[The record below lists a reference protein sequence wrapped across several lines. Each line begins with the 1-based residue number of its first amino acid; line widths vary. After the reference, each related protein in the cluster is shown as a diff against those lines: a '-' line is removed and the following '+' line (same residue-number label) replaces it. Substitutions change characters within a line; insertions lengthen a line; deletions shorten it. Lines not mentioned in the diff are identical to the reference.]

1 MKKLFILLL
10 IPILLF
16 VQINNVD
23 AKKIV
28 TETHMESVI
37 MIDVARRYYTVDEL
51 KKYID
56 ALSKNDN
63 STLQVHFTDD
73 ENVGIECSY
82 LNQTKENAIND
93 NGVYINPVTNK
104 KFLTYDQVNELME
117 YAKSKNVRF
126 IPEIDVPAHMKGF
139 FTLAKN
145 KFGEEY
151 VKNRYDWDN
160 PENSGIAWGSGDEE
174 GNLDLMSPNAKPF
187 VRNLLDE
194 YTEFFKDCEYFHI
207 GFDEYTF
214 RPEMKIEYANELYE
228 YLSNKG
234 FKVRMWSDAITKDNI
249 DDLNNKI
256 EITYWGWKD
265 DDILETNYATV
276 PDLQEKGFK
285 ILITNK
291 YYLFYV
297 PNPEYSTQDDLN
309 RSITNID
316 NNWKLEEWNYNFEG
330 GLLNHQNILGAMVC
344 TWGENS
350 TGVDDNTITT
360 HTINMYN
367 AMFPKLDVYRKVVES
382 EEEMVNKPSIDN
394 PETLDNISN
403 NILLFIISI
412 LGICSIII
420 YKTAKEDDV

>member
-1 MKKLFILLL
+1 MKKLFVLFL
-10 IPILLF
+10 IPIIMF
-16 VQINNVD
+16 SYINNVN
-23 AKKIV
+23 AKEVV

-82 LNQTKENAIND
+82 LDQTKETATND
-93 NGVYINPVTNK
+93 NGVYTNPVTNK
-104 KFLTYDQVNELME
+104 KFLTYEQVNELME
-117 YAKSKNVRF
+117 YAKTKNVRF
-126 IPEIDVPAHMKGF
+126 IPEIDIPAHMKGF

-151 VKNRYDWDN
+151 VRNRYDWDN

-174 GNLDLMSPNAKPF
+174 GNLDIMSPNAKPF
-187 VRNLLDE
+187 VKNLLDE
-194 YTEFFKDCEYFHI
+194 YTEFFKDCEYFHM

-214 RPEMKIEYANELYE
+214 RPELKIDYANEIYE

-309 RSITNID
+309 RAISNIN
-316 NNWKLEEWNYNFEG
+316 NNWALEDWNYNFEG
-330 GLLNHQNILGAMVC
+330 GLENHQNILGAMVC

-350 TGVDDNTITT
+350 TGVDDNTITN

-367 AMFPKLDVYRKVVES
+367 AMFPKLDVYRKVVKT

-394 PETLDNISN
+394 PNTLDNIHS
-403 NILLFIISI
+403 NILLFIISLLGFSSI
-412 LGICSIII
+412 LVYINN
-420 YKTAKEDDV
+420 

>member
-1 MKKLFILLL
+1 MKKLFVLFL
-10 IPILLF
+10 IPVIMF
-16 VQINNVD
+16 SYINNVN
-23 AKKIV
+23 AKEVV

-82 LNQTKENAIND
+82 LDQTKETATND
-93 NGVYINPVTNK
+93 NGVYTNPVTNK
-104 KFLTYDQVNELME
+104 KFLTYEQVNELME
-117 YAKSKNVRF
+117 YAKTKNVRF
-126 IPEIDVPAHMKGF
+126 IPEIDIPAHMKGF

-151 VKNRYDWDN
+151 VRNRYDWDN

-174 GNLDLMSPNAKPF
+174 GNLDIMSPNAKPF
-187 VRNLLDE
+187 VKNLLDE
-194 YTEFFKDCEYFHI
+194 YTEFFKDCEYFHM

-214 RPEMKIEYANELYE
+214 RPELKIDYANEIYE

-309 RSITNID
+309 RAISNIN
-316 NNWKLEEWNYNFEG
+316 NNWALEDWNYNFEG
-330 GLLNHQNILGAMVC
+330 GLENHQNILGAMVC

-350 TGVDDNTITT
+350 TGVDDNTITN

-367 AMFPKLDVYRKVVES
+367 AMFPKLDVYRKVVKT

-394 PETLDNISN
+394 PNTLDNIHS
-403 NILLFIISI
+403 NILLFIISLLGFSSI
-412 LGICSIII
+412 LVYINN
-420 YKTAKEDDV
+420 